1 MDWERFRC
9 NIDCSKDPDKCI
21 RWVKKGLGH
30 VNHLT
35 EEGSWRNFEQLNF
48 VYILRVDVC
57 ERENIRFC
65 SELSFRRWLQSQPKG
80 DEGGR
85 GSRRERGKGKTPISM
100 FVALL
105 RSVNPLNPK
114 IKFEFSLFTPIF
126 ISSRSSGEKL
136 LKYTSS
142 KFILCMSISR
152 ILMSC
157 LFYKALILQGE
168 IWCWSLSGLKGL
180 SLILVSLRMLTMKCL
195 YF

>member
-1 MDWERFRC
+1 MHKVSQKRSGSRNSFDWRRELKEF
-9 NIDCSKDPDKCI
+9 SS
-21 RWVKKGLGH
+21 
-30 VNHLT
+30 
-35 EEGSWRNFEQLNF
+35 SWTNF
-48 VYILRVDVC
+48 VYTLRVDVC

-65 SELSFRRWLQSQPKG
+65 SELSFGHGCRANPRGRR
-80 DEGGR
+80 EGGGGR
-85 GSRRERGKGKTPISM
+85 RRESRKGKTPISM
-100 FVALL
+100 FVTLL
-105 RSVNPLNPK
+105 RGVNPLNPK

-142 KFILCMSISR
+142 KFILCMSISI

-180 SLILVSLRMLTMKCL
+180 SLILVSLRMLTMKCH